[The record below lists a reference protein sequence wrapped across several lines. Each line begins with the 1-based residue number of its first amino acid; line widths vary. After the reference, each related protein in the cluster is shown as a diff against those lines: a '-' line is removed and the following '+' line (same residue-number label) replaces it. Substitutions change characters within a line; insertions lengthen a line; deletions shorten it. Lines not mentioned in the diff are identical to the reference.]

1 MTGKTFRYPTSKPSV
16 LEALPH
22 WRSTLRDR
30 LRGRETP
37 ATIAG
42 FFDILGVAEAD
53 RCHGDGIRI
62 GTEVQRL
69 KWTRAPRVAEEGGQ
83 RRVRTHYS
91 PPRRRNTANRDAT
104 ATREREAA
112 EAAAS
117 VAAAISDAHKEGG
130 APRASDAETQSQSQ
144 SQSRPRREL
153 YTNAPT
159 APADAGPTD
168 PTWITD
174 DMSAHAL
181 GHLIPAITAYRRERG
196 ATLAKATRAFKIAI
210 EFLEEAVC

>member
-1 MTGKTFRYPTSKPSV
+1 MR
-16 LEALPH
+16 E
-22 WRSTLRDR
+22 RD
-30 LRGRETP
+30 TP
-37 ATIAG
+37 ATIAD

-62 GTEVQRL
+62 GMEVQRL
-69 KWTRAPRVAEEGGQ
+69 KWTRAPRVVEENGQ
-83 RRVRTHYS
+83 RRVRMHYS
-91 PPRRRNTANRDAT
+91 PPRRRGNAAPRDA
-104 ATREREAA
+104 AASGARKAA

-117 VAAAISDAHKEGG
+117 VAAAISDAHKEWG
-130 APRASDAETQSQSQ
+130 APRASDAETQS
-144 SQSRPRREL
+144 RPRREL
-153 YTNAPT
+153 YTHAPT
-159 APADAGPTD
+159 APAYAGPTD

>member
-1 MTGKTFRYPTSKPSV
+1 MTRKTFRYPTSKPSV
-16 LEALPH
+16 LGTIPH
-22 WRSTLRDR
+22 WRSLLKDR
-30 LRGRETP
+30 LRERDTP
-37 ATIAG
+37 ATVAD
-42 FFDILGVAEAD
+42 FFELLGVAEAD

-62 GTEVQRL
+62 GLEVQRL
-69 KWTRAPRVAEEGGQ
+69 RWSHTSRMVEEGGQ
-83 RRVRTHYS
+83 RRARRFYL
-91 PPRRRNTANRDAT
+91 PPRRRGNAAPRDA
-104 ATREREAA
+104 AASGARKAA

-117 VAAAISDAHKEGG
+117 VAAAISDAHKEWG
-130 APRASDAETQSQSQ
+130 APRASDAEKQSQ

>member
-1 MTGKTFRYPTSKPSV
+1 MTRKTFRYPTSKPSV
-16 LEALPH
+16 LDTIPH
-22 WRSTLRDR
+22 WRSLLRDR
-30 LRGRETP
+30 LRERETS
-37 ATIAG
+37 ATIAD
-42 FFDILGVAEAD
+42 FFEILGIAEVD

-62 GTEVQRL
+62 GMEVQRL
-69 KWTRAPRVAEEGGQ
+69 KWSRASRVVEENGQ
-83 RRVRTHYS
+83 RRVRMYYS

-104 ATREREAA
+104 ATRARKAA

-117 VAAAISDAHKEGG
+117 VAAAISDAHKEWG
-130 APRASDAETQSQSQ
+130 APRASDAETQS
-144 SQSRPRREL
+144 RPRREL
-153 YTNAPT
+153 YTHAPT

-196 ATLAKATRAFKIAI
+196 ATLAKATRAFRIAI